1 MTTSER
7 QQKVSNHLD
16 NGAGMA
22 ILTNKKTSVESYS
35 IVFENQG
42 FLSILI
48 EKNERNLKNS

>member
-1 MTTSER
+1 MTTSDR
-7 QQKVSNHLD
+7 QQKVPNHLD

-22 ILTNKKTSVESYS
+22 ILTIKKTSVESYS

-48 EKNERNLKNS
+48 ERNESSLKNS